1 MKIGYR
7 TPEAVVAR
15 TGGFGLQHVAA
26 VVVILGAVIYNMLT
40 AGVAGYIF
48 ASIVAVKLSYDIIS
62 MQYNERAFIIRKET
76 KQFIV
81 AQLRM
86 NREIS
91 RVYHDLNLLARFEIE
106 KHRINTTD
114 QRIVAVMTDNTRIPL
129 REHFT
134 EASYEGEI
142 KRLNGLLE
150 TFKRHS

>member
-1 MKIGYR
+1 
-7 TPEAVVAR
+7 
-15 TGGFGLQHVAA
+15 
-26 VVVILGAVIYNMLT
+26 
-40 AGVAGYIF
+40 
-48 ASIVAVKLSYDIIS
+48 
-62 MQYNERAFIIRKET
+62 MQYNERAFIIQKET
-76 KQFIV
+76 KQFVV

-91 RVYHDLNLLARFEIE
+91 RVYYDLNLLARFEVE

-142 KRLNGLLE
+142 KRLNVLLE
-150 TFKRHS
+150 TFKGQPNNGATKSDGT